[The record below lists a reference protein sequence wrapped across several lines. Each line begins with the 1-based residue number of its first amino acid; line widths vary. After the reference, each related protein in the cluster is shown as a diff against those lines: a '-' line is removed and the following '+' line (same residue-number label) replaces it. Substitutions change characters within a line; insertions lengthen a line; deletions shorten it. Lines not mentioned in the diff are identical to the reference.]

1 MGENLVYWVWLSQC
15 FSYGNGRLG
24 KLLETLDD
32 AKAFFQGG
40 PELWRKSG
48 LFSAQDL
55 RRMEKTSLDRA
66 AVILEEC
73 QKQDIRVISWLDEE
87 YPRLL
92 REIYAPPA
100 VLYVKGSLAGLDQAL
115 TITAVGTREAIGYT
129 RGVTGNLCYQLAQ
142 TGVVIISGCA
152 QGIDEYAHRGTL
164 KAGGRT
170 IAVLGCGVDVNYPSA
185 NRELKE
191 KILLSGGALISELP
205 PGTNP
210 DGRYF
215 PTRNRLLAG
224 LGMGVLVTHAP
235 VRSGSLITADLALEQ
250 GKEIFCLPP
259 YNIYDASCTGV
270 VPLLKEG
277 AKPVY
282 SVYSILEEYYPLYA
296 DRINLE
302 LLPPETVLRQQ
313 ADSRQRQK
321 VADPHTYRRGR
332 ESAGQEQPPAA
343 VVEPPARLSAYQ
355 RQIYDVLTEEPQ
367 PVDEIIGNAGM
378 RADQALAALSE
389 LELMDMRQP
398 IPDGGTAGCHDGNL
412 RALPLK

>member
-170 IAVLGCGVDVNYPSA
+170 IAVLGCGVDVNYPAA

-191 KILLSGGALISELP
+191 KNSAFGRRPGQRAASGNQ
-205 PGTNP
+205 T
-210 DGRYF
+210 GR
-215 PTRNRLLAG
+215 
-224 LGMGVLVTHAP
+224 P
-235 VRSGSLITADLALEQ
+235 VFSDQ
-250 GKEIFCLPP
+250 
-259 YNIYDASCTGV
+259 
-270 VPLLKEG
+270 
-277 AKPVY
+277 KPV
-282 SVYSILEEYYPLYA
+282 A
-296 DRINLE
+296 
-302 LLPPETVLRQQ
+302 
-313 ADSRQRQK
+313 
-321 VADPHTYRRGR
+321 GR
-332 ESAGQEQPPAA
+332 
-343 VVEPPARLSAYQ
+343 
-355 RQIYDVLTEEPQ
+355 
-367 PVDEIIGNAGM
+367 IGNGCFGNPCAYPERIFDYSGVGIGAGK
-378 RADQALAALSE
+378 
-389 LELMDMRQP
+389 
-398 IPDGGTAGCHDGNL
+398 GNF
-412 RALPLK
+412 LPSAI